1 MPDPRKPGRTPE
13 ISSLRRWTIRLLVPV
28 WLVVIHGVPAAILL
42 GAAWWPGNA
51 LEWVVFALLAPI
63 IYLTTLP
70 LVAGLLSR
78 LTLFA
83 MVPGRF
89 PRDLGHRIYGPRRL
103 HGLCW
108 TSIYYNPP
116 VYHLVLALPWL
127 RRVVFRLFGYRG
139 ATDFALYP
147 DTWIRDLPL
156 LSIGSGA
163 YLSNR
168 STISPNMCL
177 KNGTI
182 LVAPVEI
189 GAGSLIGHAALI
201 APGVVIEP
209 DVEIGVQTAVNVGA
223 RIGNGSRIGHCCS
236 IDRRVDV
243 GPHSRLA
250 ERTSVGARARV
261 EEGATSEFG
270 RVVPA
275 RGTLRAK
282 TPQLEQAV

>member
-1 MPDPRKPGRTPE
+1 M
-13 ISSLRRWTIRLLVPV
+13 LLVV
-28 WLVVIHGVPAAILL
+28 WLVVIHGAPAA
-42 GAAWWPGNA
+42 
-51 LEWVVFALLAPI
+51 VLLAAAALPASVVDWI
-63 IYLTTLP
+63 AFGTLTPVLYLAMLP

-83 MVPGRF
+83 MIPGRF
-89 PRDLGHRIYGPRRL
+89 PRDLGHHIYGPRRL

-127 RRVVFRLFGYRG
+127 RHLVMRLFGYRG
-139 ATDFALYP
+139 STDFALYP

-168 STISPNMCL
+168 ATISPNMCL

-201 APGVVIEP
+201 APGVVIED
-209 DVEIGVQTAVNVGA
+209 DVEIGVQTAVSVGA
-223 RIGNGSRIGHCCS
+223 RIGAGARIGHCCS
-236 IDRRVDV
+236 IDRRVEV
-243 GPHSRLA
+243 GSHSRLA
-250 ERTSVGARARV
+250 ERTSIGARGWV
-261 EEGATSEFG
+261 EERAISEFG
-270 RVVPA
+270 QVVPA
-275 RGTLRAK
+275 RGTLRAEGPP
-282 TPQLEQAV
+282 TPTPHAAHTRV